1 MAQLTT
7 LPQFRQFN
15 LREQALTHKS
25 YANERGTTVHNE
37 RLEFLG
43 DAILNFLSGEFLF
56 QRYGDRPEGELT
68 QLRAN
73 LVNEAQLAGFAR
85 GLNLGEMV
93 LLGRGAERDRARDN
107 PNILSST
114 LESLIGA
121 YYLDGDQR
129 IEPVRE
135 FVWGLFE
142 TVIEDLASRLTVSN
156 PKSEFQHWALTHHGT
171 PPKYELIA
179 ATGPDHQK
187 QFTVAVYVLEKRY
200 GQGTGQSKQL
210 AEKDAARS
218 ALVGLEAIHS
228 YESTIAFGAEHQTGQ
243 KSMQ

>member
-1 MAQLTT
+1 MAQLPLPLRT
-7 LPQFRQFN
+7 LPQFRRAD
-15 LREQALTHKS
+15 LRQQALTHKS
-25 YANERGTTVHNE
+25 YANERGTAIHNE

-129 IEPVRE
+129 IEPVRD

-142 TVIEDLASRLTVSN
+142 AVIEDLASRLTVSN

-171 PPKYELIA
+171 PPKYELIG

-187 QFTVAVYVLEKRY
+187 QFTVAVYVLGARY
-200 GQGTGQSKQL
+200 GQGSGQSKQL
-210 AEKDAARS
+210 AEKDAARA
-218 ALVGLEAIHS
+218 ALMGLEEMA
-228 YESTIAFGAEHQTGQ
+228 
-243 KSMQ
+243 